1 MHLLKLSYSF
11 MQMFELK
18 FDFLRAISEHEHYV
32 ALNMPLD
39 VRGNLYCILIRRL
52 ILDK

>member
-1 MHLLKLSYSF
+1 

-39 VRGNLYCILIRRL
+39 VRGNVFCIM
-52 ILDK
+52 ILSLSLNK